1 MKEMK
6 IVYFD
11 IYLFIIVKAD
21 FQKEGYNQTYF
32 ILNPPPTSVITVI
45 REVFFRFG
53 NWCYHGAINVG
64 FPQLKESTI
73 PGLLPLLH
81 KQQSNLH
88 STCQY
93 DKLPPE
99 SKFKPLLH
107 TFEKAAR
114 FIEVALETADEKLLK
129 VAGDD
134 KWVDDDWE
142 DAFFQFETTEHHY
155 PGVDCVINKSY
166 SKGILLHIL
175 YIQNSYFAVLTQ
187 AADNIPLLDTLFPD
201 ISKRLQCQ
209 HNYILETFPPETG
222 FKNFQLWI
230 GGQRKEAPSSVKEV
244 ATSKP
249 TVVTKSESKSEGKEE
264 SKAVS
269 PSRPWVKTPM
279 RIEPLEGAPKPSGGV
294 GGEEN
299 IFRKKNIFK

>member
-1 MKEMK
+1 M
-6 IVYFD
+6 
-11 IYLFIIVKAD
+11 KAD

-209 HNYILETFPPETG
+209 HNYIVYLLLYLCIIVLFYSLKHSLQKQDLKTSNYG
-222 FKNFQLWI
+222 LVDKGKNLHLQPKKQQPLSQL
-230 GGQRKEAPSSVKEV
+230 
-244 ATSKP
+244 
-249 TVVTKSESKSEGKEE
+249 
-264 SKAVS
+264 
-269 PSRPWVKTPM
+269 
-279 RIEPLEGAPKPSGGV
+279 
-294 GGEEN
+294 
-299 IFRKKNIFK
+299 